1 MLINTPLRQGDTVTI
16 KFNSG
21 EEVVAR
27 LEADTTA
34 DKIQISKPVSLVQ
47 SGQGVGFAPWL
58 FTAEVDQ
65 GTLTINLATVAVV
78 TRTAEAAASAYIK
91 QTTGIETS
99 I

>member
-1 MLINTPLRQGDTVTI
+1 MLINTPIRQGDTVTI

-27 LEADTTA
+27 LESETGT

-58 FTAEVDQ
+58 FTAEADQ
-65 GTLTINLATVAVV
+65 GTLSVNMAAVAVL
-78 TRTAEAAASAYIK
+78 TRTAESAATAYIK